1 MGVEGFVRDLYN
13 VGIDR
18 WEVNAT
24 WLFMYD
30 IEEFDSVV
38 ENFIVEARIE
48 RERP

>member
-24 WLFMYD
+24 WLFMYE
-30 IEEFDSVV
+30 IEGLDLVV
-38 ENFIVEARIE
+38 ENLLLKLE
-48 RERP
+48 